1 MELNYFGALWMTR
14 ALLPSMLERSSGT
27 VLNVS
32 SILGAIPCPTTAN
45 YSAAK
50 AALNAWSHA
59 LRGEVAPRGVRVVV
73 FMPSHTQTEGGSRA
87 RFDGVPALPL
97 EYVANQLL
105 HALDHTPRSF
115 TTSPVFRTFE
125 WLSRVF
131 PGWAEQR
138 MAESTRALLA

>member
-1 MELNYFGALWMTR
+1 
-14 ALLPSMLERSSGT
+14 
-27 VLNVS
+27 
-32 SILGAIPCPTTAN
+32 
-45 YSAAK
+45 
-50 AALNAWSHA
+50 
-59 LRGEVAPRGVRVVV
+59 
-73 FMPSHTQTEGGSRA
+73 MPSHTQTESGSRA

-105 HALDHTPRSF
+105 LALDRTPRSF

-125 WLSRVF
+125 WLARIF